1 MLLMFSIWAMKSEKG
16 VFVHEKCPTGITNI
30 MKLEIRVFYYSVLWW
45 EKLLNW
51 WWLMHQ
57 QAALKEASPAWTMC
71 QQKVCKGLCKVLYY
85 RFMRLH
91 LKKKKEKEKQ
101 IKGSITL
108 SFKLNMFLFSS
119 VFHTYNMRSQPKNN
133 NKVWNGSR
141 LANCSWLW
149 NSTRALGDLFVAE
162 HSSLKLVSGP
172 VLAGVSKHNPRRNSG
187 LSSFIPHRPCSQNRV
202 WLWNIWWVSGYSVYT
217 FTPNPSI
224 YSFVL

>member
-1 MLLMFSIWAMKSEKG
+1 MQHWKRQVL
-16 VFVHEKCPTGITNI
+16 HEPCVNKNWTINAKAYVKCFTIGSWDCT
-30 MKLEIRVFYYSVLWW
+30 W
-45 EKLLNW
+45 
-51 WWLMHQ
+51 
-57 QAALKEASPAWTMC
+57 
-71 QQKVCKGLCKVLYY
+71 
-85 RFMRLH
+85 
-91 LKKKKEKEKQ
+91 KKKEKEEQ

-108 SFKLNMFLFSS
+108 SITLNMFLFSS

-172 VLAGVSKHNPRRNSG
+172 VLAGISRHNPRRNSG
-187 LSSFIPHRPCSQNRV
+187 LSSFIPQRPCSQNRV
-202 WLWNIWWVSGYSVYT
+202 WLWNMWWVFGCSVYT